1 LFRIGGLVLLAFTII
16 WVGSQI
22 PFIFQP
28 LVVAFR
34 TLIAPFLIAGV
45 LFFLLRPPVQFLA
58 KRKVPKS
65 LAILLLYL
73 IVAGALTLIGISVGP
88 MIRTQFAQLVEGLPE
103 FVERAVAKGYELAQS
118 ELFAI
123 WMERLNV
130 DPAGIA
136 ENVSGFAMSLADVV
150 TSNLTNVLGVVADV
164 FLLVAIVP
172 FILYFLLKDGDKMFE
187 GAIKL
192 LPATRRA
199 DGRKLLLEMD
209 RTIGFFIRGQMTVA
223 VCVGLLLLVGFQIIG
238 LRYAVLLAFIAMVT
252 NVIPYLGAFLS
263 AAPAVLVGLAQSP
276 DMALKVLIVTIVA
289 QQLEGNLLSPWIMG
303 KGLDIHPLTIILLLL
318 VVSALFGPIGLLFA
332 IPGYAVSKVVAV
344 HVYRFLRKRSEDAEK
359 PVA

>member
-1 LFRIGGLVLLAFTII
+1 MLLFTII

-22 PFIFQP
+22 DFVFQP
-28 LVVAFR
+28 FVIAFR
-34 TLIAPFLIAGV
+34 TLVLPLLIAGV
-45 LFFLLRPPVQFLA
+45 LFFLLRPPVQFLV

-73 IVAGALTLIGISVGP
+73 IAAGALTVIGLSVGP
-88 MIRTQFAQLVEGLPE
+88 MIKIQFAQLIAGLPG
-103 FVERAVAKGYELAQS
+103 FVERAVDKVTELAQS
-118 ELFAI
+118 DWLAL
-123 WMERLNV
+123 WMDRFNL
-130 DPAGIA
+130 DPDGIA
-136 ENVSGFAMSLADVV
+136 ANVSGYAMTLVDLVS
-150 TSNLTNVLGVVADV
+150 SNLTSVLGVVADV
-164 FLLVAIVP
+164 FLLIVIVP
-172 FILYFLLKDGDKMFE
+172 FVLYFLLKDGDKMFE

-192 LPATRRA
+192 LPKARQA

-209 RTIGFFIRGQMTVA
+209 KTIGFFIRGQMTVA
-223 VCVGLLLLVGFQIIG
+223 ACVGLLLLVGFQIIG
-238 LRYAVLLAFIAMVT
+238 LRYAVLLAFLAMVT

-276 DMALKVLIVTIVA
+276 DMALKVLIVTVVA

-303 KGLDIHPLTIILLLL
+303 KGLNIHPLTIILLLL
-318 VVSALFGPIGLLFA
+318 VVGSLFGPIGLLFA

-344 HVYRFLRKRSEDAEK
+344 HVYRFLRQRSEDAEK

>member
-1 LFRIGGLVLLAFTII
+1 MLLFLII
-16 WVGSQI
+16 WLGAQI
-22 PFIFQP
+22 DFVFQP

-34 TLIAPFLIAGV
+34 TLVGPLLIAGV
-45 LFFLLRPPVQFLA
+45 LFFLLRPPMQFLV

-65 LAILLLYL
+65 LAILLLYF
-73 IVAGALTLIGISVGP
+73 VAAGALALLALSVGP
-88 MIRTQFAQLVEGLPE
+88 MIKTQFAQLIAGLPI
-103 FVERAVAKGYELAQS
+103 FVERAVAVGYELARS
-118 ELFAI
+118 EAFAV
-123 WMERLNV
+123 WLHRLNLDVESIASTASGYAMTLV
-130 DPAGIA
+130 D
-136 ENVSGFAMSLADVV
+136 LV
-150 TSNLTNVLGVVADV
+150 TSNLTNVLGAVANA
-164 FLLVAIVP
+164 FLLAVIVP
-172 FILYFLLKDGDKMFE
+172 FVLYFLLKDGDKMFE
-187 GAIKL
+187 GFIGLFPK
-192 LPATRRA
+192 TRQA
-199 DGRKLLLEMD
+199 DARKLLSEMD

-276 DMALKVLIVTIVA
+276 DMALKVLIVTVVA

-303 KGLDIHPLTIILLLL
+303 KGLNIHPLTIILLLL
-318 VVSALFGPIGLLFA
+318 VVGSLFGPIGLLFA

-344 HVYRFLRKRSEDAEK
+344 HMYRFVRQRSDDEEK